1 MEFTVVAKNG
11 LVSIDTLDKKADAS
25 FAFALAT
32 GVYVTGPAIGCQV
45 NTPAMEADI
54 TEMGRIIAEAVLAF
68 GEKYPELGILDAKGL
83 ATANARKEA
92 LAAVNAQ

>member
-32 GVYVTGPAIGCQV
+32 GVYVTGAALGCQV

-68 GEKYPELGILDAKGL
+68 GEKYPELGILDAAGI
-83 ATANARKEA
+83 ATAKARQDA
-92 LAAVNAQ
+92 VSAANVQ